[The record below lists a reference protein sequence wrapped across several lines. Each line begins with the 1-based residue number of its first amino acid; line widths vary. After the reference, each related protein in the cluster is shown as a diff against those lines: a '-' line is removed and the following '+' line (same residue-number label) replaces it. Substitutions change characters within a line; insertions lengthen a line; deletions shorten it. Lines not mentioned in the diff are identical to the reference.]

1 MFPTTGSSMAV
12 WCQGYR
18 KGRTMIGSGV
28 RLVYTVAEA
37 AALLGLGRSTAYD
50 LIERGELPATRLG
63 RRVFITRPV
72 LTELLGCQP
81 PLPDDLDV
89 DDRRSRTPLRSVPPI
104 ESA

>member
-1 MFPTTGSSMAV
+1 MS
-12 WCQGYR
+12 
-18 KGRTMIGSGV
+18 GSGV
-28 RLVYTVAEA
+28 RLVYTVGEA

-50 LIERGELPATRLG
+50 LIARGELTAARLG

-72 LTELLGCQP
+72 LTELLGCEP

-89 DDRRSRTPLRSVPPI
+89 DDRRSQPRLRSVAPF